1 MSQPENQEVGS
12 ESAPAET
19 APTQADEPTESA
31 PVAPTEVI
39 QPESIVASRAQSEYG
54 QQESTESTKPTSTS
68 GGVLNFLQDD
78 ELNNEQKE
86 EKSLGE
92 SYEIVPRLEAHQV
105 GSGSRPLLHSS

>member
-1 MSQPENQEVGS
+1 
-12 ESAPAET
+12 
-19 APTQADEPTESA
+19 
-31 PVAPTEVI
+31 
-39 QPESIVASRAQSEYG
+39 
-54 QQESTESTKPTSTS
+54 
-68 GGVLNFLQDD
+68 LQDD

>member
-1 MSQPENQEVGS
+1 MSQPENKEVES
-12 ESAPAET
+12 ESAPIET
-19 APTQADEPTESA
+19 AAVQADEPTESA
-31 PVAPTEVI
+31 TVAPTEVI
-39 QPESIVASRAQSEYG
+39 QPESIAASRAQSEYG
-54 QQESTESTKPTSTS
+54 QQESTDSTKPTSTS